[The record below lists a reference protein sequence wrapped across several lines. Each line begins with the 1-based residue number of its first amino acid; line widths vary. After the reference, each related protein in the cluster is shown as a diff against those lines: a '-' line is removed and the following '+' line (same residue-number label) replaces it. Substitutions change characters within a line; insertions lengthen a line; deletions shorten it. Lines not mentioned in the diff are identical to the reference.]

1 MEDKDIMLPSDV
13 DPIRSTAITDDI
25 LTLVTVAS
33 GNSTL
38 HMVDLKNNVSG
49 QENTVITTTEI
60 SGTSIQ
66 GATSQNILS
75 YTKNK
80 F

>member
-1 MEDKDIMLPSDV
+1 MLILYAQPQLLN
-13 DPIRSTAITDDI
+13 DI

-38 HMVDLKNNVSG
+38 HMIDLKNNVSG
-49 QENTVITTTEI
+49 QENTVITTIGNTRYI
-60 SGTSIQ
+60 NTGSYITG
-66 GATSQNILS
+66 ILS

-80 F
+80 FLNI